1 MNLIAKFLLM
11 VFFNFIAQKVF
22 TINTPEDLIVKV
34 LEESDNKEDTISK
47 NLDLI
52 TVNYT
57 GWIFDSNVSTNN
69 HCDAKGEMFD
79 SNIVDTFNHTV
90 PFRFI
95 LGKGLVI
102 KGWDLGLQDMRI
114 NEQRCLVIPAHLAYG
129 NRRIGNIIKP
139 NSTLIFEVKLLKI
152 LKVEK

>member
-1 MNLIAKFLLM
+1 MRFITKLLLT
-11 VFFNFIAQKVF
+11 VFFNFIVLK
-22 TINTPEDLIVKV
+22 IYSIDMPKDLIVKIIK
-34 LEESDNKEDTISK
+34 ESEDLDDTKAK

-52 TVNYT
+52 SVNYT

-69 HCDAKGEMFD
+69 YCEAKGKMFD
-79 SNIVDTFNHTV
+79 SNIFDTFHHTI
-90 PFRFI
+90 PFQFV
-95 LGKGLVI
+95 LGKGVVI

-114 NEQRCLVIPAHLAYG
+114 NEQRCLVIPPHLAYG

-152 LKVEK
+152 LQVEK